1 MKFKPELAWVC
12 DINFIITERERKNLI
27 LTYQDDDVDY
37 EWIPKSS
44 LR

>member
-1 MKFKPELAWVC
+1 MNGYRYKMVKANYQ
-12 DINFIITERERKNLI
+12 IKR
-27 LTYQDDDVDY
+27 QDDDVDY